1 MNAGDAFFDTNVLL
15 YLVSADTTKASRAEE
30 LTAAGG
36 VISVQVLNEFADV
49 TQRKHGAPWPSV
61 REALAVARRLF
72 RVQDT
77 TMATHDR
84 GIQIA
89 ERYRYRVHDS
99 MIIAAALEAGCTML
113 YSEDMQHGQKI
124 AGLTIRNPFTP
135 R

>member
-15 YLVSADTTKASRAEE
+15 YLVSAYTTKASRAED

-49 TQRKHGAPWPSV
+49 TQRKHGAPWRNV

-72 RVQDT
+72 RVQDI

-89 ERYRYRVHDS
+89 ERYRYRVYDS
-99 MIIAAALEAGCTML
+99 MIIAAALEAGCTTL
-113 YSEDMQHGQKI
+113 YSEDMQHGRKI
-124 AGLTIRNPFTP
+124 EGLTIRNPFKP